1 MSGNNNLVGAAVRIA
16 KSPDEVLSLIA
27 KHVLTIELGK
37 APEKRQGSLLGLTDL
52 LINNTS
58 YITEDSVSPLVRA
71 MKDPNED
78 VAITA
83 DVCVI
88 TVATDSPKTV
98 LSTLVKEA
106 NSAKG
111 STKKRMSSTV
121 SSIYIIA
128 RKSDKPQ
135 LAKLAG
141 RYGFRLG
148 DKKVV
153 PFVRPKPKAPAKEV
167 QKIRRRAV

>member
-1 MSGNNNLVGAAVRIA
+1 MSGNDNSVGAALRIV
-16 KSPDEVLSLIA
+16 KSPDEVISLIA

-37 APEKRQGSLLGLTDL
+37 DPQQRQGSLLGLTDL
-52 LINNTS
+52 LINN
-58 YITEDSVSPLVRA
+58 IPHIKEDSVSPIVKA
-71 MKDPNED
+71 MADSNED

-98 LSTLVKEA
+98 FSTLLKETK
-106 NSAKG
+106 STKG
-111 STKKRMSSTV
+111 AAKKRMASTV
-121 SSIYIIA
+121 SSLYTLA
-128 RKSDKPQ
+128 RKSEKPR

-153 PFVRPKPKAPAKEV
+153 PFERPKPKAPARQVRKM
-167 QKIRRRAV
+167 RRVV